1 MSFEV
6 LLIAQVKG
14 ESESGM
20 SDLFGFSN
28 LPVTRSRRNYE
39 SHKIRIHPYE
49 KSFSQD

>member
-1 MSFEV
+1 LAAKVAQTYIRNRIEKKGFMSFEV

-28 LPVTRSRRNYE
+28 LPVSVSR
-39 SHKIRIHPYE
+39 
-49 KSFSQD
+49 